1 MLMEAS
7 RHIES
12 KSWEKW
18 KSSFTLQ
25 EYLWNKCEYSLEVE
39 MIGCFLSALWWPRQG
54 DSIFSEFFA
63 TFYMS
68 QMFPPNLV
76 KNTSIQSQTFFRMQY
91 LEFYC
96 RRDSIPL
103 WIWFC
108 VLPDTYRCPLT
119 HQLEHK
125 LQNQTLIS
133 KLKIH
138 NFQNS
143 KFWCLLLYSR
153 KIFLNSWRVVVEMVE
168 VSWNKLPSFP
178 CYSVAFFFFFS
189 YYFPL
194 FFIYVFQS
202 IVFII
207 LNSCENSDD
216 KENCFWRTSEN
227 PEVWYLVLGQKVGT
241 LCWDK
246 SLCKFWSSF
255 SLPVF

>member
-178 CYSVAFFFFFS
+178 CYSVAFFFFFLL
-189 YYFPL
+189 L
-194 FFIYVFQS
+194 FSPVFHLRLP
-202 IVFII
+202 I
-207 LNSCENSDD
+207 NSVHNFKFLWKFRWQRELLLKN
-216 KENCFWRTSEN
+216 FWKSRGLVSCAGAKS
-227 PEVWYLVLGQKVGT
+227 WYLVLRQKLV
-241 LCWDK
+241 
-246 SLCKFWSSF
+246 
-255 SLPVF
+255 